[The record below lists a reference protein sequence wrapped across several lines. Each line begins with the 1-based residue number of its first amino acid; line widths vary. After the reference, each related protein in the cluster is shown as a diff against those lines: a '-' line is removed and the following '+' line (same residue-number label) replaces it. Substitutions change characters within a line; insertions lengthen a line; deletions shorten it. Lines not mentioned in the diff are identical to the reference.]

1 MKQYK
6 FQQQYKSALAAV
18 IISLL
23 LSNCAT
29 QKTVSPTKKPTTEV
43 TPVSQTTKTPQS
55 AQDYLDLAKGL
66 DAAEAIPLMI
76 TAAELLGGEE
86 KHRKALWLANQITP
100 LLVTTEGGIT
110 DIGKLDDK
118 YRLFISKATNLQALG
133 YHQLALE
140 QLTQADTLSKEHQLS
155 HRLAYYQQLA
165 KVQHSRELA
174 VDAADAALRAFV
186 IDDFASN
193 DDVFALWQSLSALSQ
208 WQLDQ
213 LAQLNPPYIKGWQ
226 QLLKFAF
233 QFGDNPAQFNRYL
246 SQWQRK
252 FSEHPAVAIV
262 DSLKTAE
269 RDNKTIENIA
279 VLLPLSGNQA
289 AAGNAAQQG
298 LLSAYQNHDA
308 VSLHFIDTNTLDMS
322 ALVLTFNEQA
332 IDFVIGPLLK
342 PNVQA
347 YLAQEELLVPTLLL
361 NVPDEQALKPH
372 QVALSMRPE
381 DEAIQAASS
390 LARRNYQYPVVLSH
404 QDKVSSRI
412 ARAFAD
418 QWLKMTGTSPEVVP
432 FEQGKKMQ
440 TDLTASLD
448 VGLSKARIKD
458 LKRRVKQTL
467 KTETRNRRDVDMI
480 YLVGSPKQTK
490 LLKPYIDVNIS
501 PFAEVIPVY
510 ASSRS
515 HSALNDRSDTRDL
528 TGLTFSEMPWLLDS
542 KQQNKQLAQMSQQ
555 LWPRRSD
562 GLQRIFAMGYDSFAL
577 AAKIAAMQENPF
589 VRHFGQTGVLKLNAN
604 NILTRSLIWGRY
616 RKDKVQEIA
625 MD

>member
-1 MKQYK
+1 MKRYK
-6 FQQQYKSALAAV
+6 FPQQCKSALAAT

-23 LSNCAT
+23 LASCAG
-29 QKTVSPTKKPTTEV
+29 QKTVSTTKKPTTAV
-43 TPVSQTTKTPQS
+43 SSVSQTDKAPQS
-55 AQDYLDLAKGL
+55 ARDYLDLAKGL
-66 DAAEAIPLMI
+66 DAAEAIPLMV
-76 TAAELLGGEE
+76 TAAELLSGEAQ
-86 KHRKALWLANQITP
+86 HRKALWLANQISP
-100 LLVTTEGGIT
+100 LLVTTAGSLT
-110 DIGKLDDK
+110 DTGKLKDQ
-118 YRLFISKATNLQALG
+118 YRLFITKATSLQALA

-140 QLTQADTLSKEHQLS
+140 QLTLADSLTKEHQL
-155 HRLAYYQQLA
+155 HHQLAYYRQLA
-165 KVQHSRELA
+165 KVQQSRELA

-193 DDVFALWQSLSALSQ
+193 DDVFALWQSLSDLSQ
-208 WQLDQ
+208 WQLKQ
-213 LAQLNPPYIKGWQ
+213 LEQLNPPYIKGWQ
-226 QLLKFAF
+226 QLLSFAF
-233 QFGDNPAQFNRYL
+233 QFGDNPPQFNRYL

-252 FSEHPAVAIV
+252 FSEHPALAII

-269 RDNKTIENIA
+269 RDSKTIENIA
-279 VLLPLSGNQA
+279 VLLPLSGKQA

-298 LLSAYQNHDA
+298 LLAAYQNNDA

-322 ALVLTFNEQA
+322 ALVLTFNEQT

-342 PNVQA
+342 PHVQA
-347 YLAQEELLVPTLLL
+347 YLAQEELQVPTLLL
-361 NVPDEQALKPH
+361 NVPDEQVLKPH

-390 LARRNYQYPVVLSH
+390 LSRRNYQFPVVLSH
-404 QDKVSSRI
+404 QDKVSTRI

-418 QWLKMTGTSPEVVP
+418 QWLKMTGNSPEVVP
-432 FEQGKKMQ
+432 FEQGKRMQ

-448 VGLSKARIKD
+448 VGLSKSRIKD

-501 PFAEVIPVY
+501 PFAEVIPVF

-528 TGLTFSEMPWLLDS
+528 TGLTFSEMPWLLES

-555 LWPRRSD
+555 LWPQRSD

-577 AAKIAAMQENPF
+577 ATKIAAMQANPF
-589 VRHFGQTGVLKLNAN
+589 VRHFGQTGVLKLNGN